1 MPSNLDVAINAG
13 RQPPLGVAILFLVF
27 NRPDATARV
36 FDAIRAARPPRL
48 YVAADG
54 PRLGRPDDVA
64 DCARAREIALATDWP
79 CEVHTLLREEN
90 LGCRRAVEEA
100 LDWFF
105 TAEEAG
111 IVVEDDC
118 LPGPAF
124 FPFCDLLL
132 ARYRDDARVFSIS
145 GSNFQNQ
152 RHADSYYFSKHFHCW
167 GWASWRRAWQH
178 YRTDANADWDA
189 DALSHA
195 LARLADGSRWF
206 VPYWLQVARLV
217 KSGRV
222 DSWAYRVSLWCF
234 ARQAGELALHVIP
247 DHNLVMNIGFD
258 GEGTHVHGTAPE
270 VGAAAALAFPLRHP
284 PALVRD
290 TAADRFTDRVHFGI
304 AFLPFLRRQIALGLP
319 SLERFWARLRSTQS

>member
-1 MPSNLDVAINAG
+1 MPSSLDTAIDAG
-13 RQPPLGVAILFLVF
+13 RQPPLGVAVLLLVF

-36 FDAIRAARPPRL
+36 FDAVRAVCPPRL
-48 YVAADG
+48 YIAADG
-54 PRLGRPDDVA
+54 PRPGRPEDVA
-64 DCARAREIALATDWP
+64 DCARVRGIALATDWP

-105 TAEEAG
+105 TAEDAG
-111 IVVEDDC
+111 IVLEDDC

-145 GSNFQNQ
+145 GSNFQIE
-152 RHADSYYFSKHFHCW
+152 RHAYSYYFSKHFHCW

-178 YRTDANADWDA
+178 YRAHADPDA
-189 DALSHA
+189 DALLHG

-217 KSGRV
+217 KLRRV

-234 ARQAGELALHVIP
+234 SREAGEVALHVIP
-247 DHNLVMNIGFD
+247 DCNLVMNIGFS
-258 GEGTHVHGTAPE
+258 GEGTHVHGDAPE
-270 VGAAAALAFPLRHP
+270 VEVTDAFAFPLRHP
-284 PALVRD
+284 PSPIRD
-290 TAADRFTDRVHFGI
+290 ATADRFTDRAHFGI
-304 AFLPFLRRQIALGLP
+304 AFLPFLRRRIALGLP
-319 SLERFWARLRSTQS
+319 SLERFWRRLWSEQS